1 MKKSPSAKTLCTRS
15 GQALVEYTL
24 VLALVVVV
32 AMAMLKAIGENVQSQ
47 LSAVNSAMATATGS

>member
-1 MKKSPSAKTLCTRS
+1 MKKSPSAKTLRTRS

-32 AMAMLKAIGENVQSQ
+32 AMAMLKAIGQNVQSQ
-47 LSAVNSAMATATGS
+47 LSAVNSALAGATGN

>member
-1 MKKSPSAKTLCTRS
+1 MRQVKRRRNLR

-32 AMAMLKAIGENVQSQ
+32 AIAMLKAIGLNVQSQ
-47 LSAVNSAMATATGS
+47 LSAVNSALATTTH